1 MSGTENHHQNNNTT
15 SNTNNTNTNS
25 GVVQKELDKL
35 GHEIEAKLDA
45 VGKKPSPSPQ
55 HQNHESEHTIKNPA
69 TLNTNNAVD
78 SNSNTGQTKGS
89 NSSLIINR
97 SLFFMCFFI
106 ISSFACYYRLF
117 LILMLIPLVLS
128 SIMITD
134 YYEFNQSILF
144 CNSCHFYGNKLFRI
158 QLFY

>member
-15 SNTNNTNTNS
+15 SNTNNNTNS

-89 NSSLIINR
+89 NSLIINL
-97 SLFFMCFFI
+97 SLFLCASI
-106 ISSFACYYRLF
+106 IYIY
-117 LILMLIPLVLS
+117 
-128 SIMITD
+128 SI
-134 YYEFNQSILF
+134 F
-144 CNSCHFYGNKLFRI
+144 
-158 QLFY
+158 